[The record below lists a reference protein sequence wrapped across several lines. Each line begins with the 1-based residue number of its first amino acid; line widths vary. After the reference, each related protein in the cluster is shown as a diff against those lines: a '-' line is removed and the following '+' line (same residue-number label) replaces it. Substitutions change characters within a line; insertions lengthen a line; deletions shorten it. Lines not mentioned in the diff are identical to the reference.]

1 MIISGSVLFQPGFR
15 PHPQFTSLN
24 VPGPTT
30 ADQTGRSCLDRPSG
44 WSISSLVKGRL
55 GGKCHHDHHGKW
67 ARKTPDS
74 ACHAVCRASLWT
86 PKSQNRERSHVT
98 SPPRI
103 GGPMLHSSGS
113 RTLPAKLAALGKA
126 GDLENRDHVLRLRP
140 STCGIVLEVTV
151 VFGHSTVEYEGH
163 ASVWIRSVLSRSS
176 EVSLES
182 RRNSAVVTETFRVRS
197 GVVRSPRD
205 LVGMTRLDTS
215 KVE

>member
-98 SPPRI
+98 SPPPHWRSHA
-103 GGPMLHSSGS
+103 PLERLSH
-113 RTLPAKLAALGKA
+113 TAGKA
-126 GDLENRDHVLRLRP
+126 GGLR
-140 STCGIVLEVTV
+140 
-151 VFGHSTVEYEGH
+151 EG
-163 ASVWIRSVLSRSS
+163 WRSG
-176 EVSLES
+176 ES
-182 RRNSAVVTETFRVRS
+182 RPCSSIAAKHLRHCFGGHGGLRTLN
-197 GVVRSPRD
+197 G
-205 LVGMTRLDTS
+205 
-215 KVE
+215 